1 MSDSKKDMLQGLL
14 ILGAVLL
21 VICLSIKSKKR
32 KNKSIVVLAPAESK
46 QPDVIAS
53 KSAPPDSDLKTVHVA
68 VQQAP
73 SMVTVPVVTENGS
86 TKEVT
91 VAVQQPPKI
100 VPVQVETIPADQHST
115 RKGVSLSMLPG
126 MRFRENATS
135 HLPGLQ
141 FKEKMYVA
149 SKQELNA
156 TGYTRE
162 SMTDFDN
169 KPVKSLN
176 NLETGRTPVIRLP
189 QKLLNNHDALR
200 RSNADIPIDYLN
212 QTYEDVLF
220 EREGYGFDITDSTKN
235 RSRLNEKARGSLS
248 VDLLQLTD
256 NKNLAPEYG
265 QMYGEVTMG

>member
-1 MSDSKKDMLQGLL
+1 MSYSKQDIIQGVLIVGAILL
-14 ILGAVLL
+14 FIHFT
-21 VICLSIKSKKR
+21 SKSKKR
-32 KNKSIVVLAPAESK
+32 KNKSIVILSSAEST
-46 QPDVIAS
+46 QPDLIAS

-68 VQQAP
+68 VQQP
-73 SMVTVPVVTENGS
+73 PTMVTVPLVTESGS

-100 VPVQVETIPADQHST
+100 VPVQVETVPVAQQSK

-126 MRFRENATS
+126 MRFRENAIS
-135 HLPGLQ
+135 HLPGLR

-162 SMTDFDN
+162 SMTDSDN
-169 KPVKSLN
+169 EPVKSLN